1 MKKTP
6 TKKTVSPILPFDPLA
21 DLFDLEDVDVLKE
34 SMQRLGFLP
43 QFPIVTAGEGNKKRI
58 IDGRRRE
65 QARHALGIEAT
76 HKKFQAERFWT
87 ILDSIYARARRRP
100 KRVDRH
106 ASVVDGAD
114 PVDLDDARL
123 GIDLNFSDHAFW
135 GRFLRGVRKFTSEAR
150 GSRHHRT
157 QPPRKLG
164 QKASEIRT
172 VPRQVYGCPGNR
184 Q

>member
-65 QARHALGIEAT
+65 QARTRSASKQRT
-76 HKKFQAERFWT
+76 KNFKVQRRTSRF
-87 ILDSIYARARRRP
+87 SSP
-100 KRVDRH
+100 
-106 ASVVDGAD
+106 
-114 PVDLDDARL
+114 PP
-123 GIDLNFSDHAFW
+123 
-135 GRFLRGVRKFTSEAR
+135 TST
-150 GSRHHRT
+150 GGT
-157 QPPRKLG
+157 
-164 QKASEIRT
+164 
-172 VPRQVYGCPGNR
+172 
-184 Q
+184 